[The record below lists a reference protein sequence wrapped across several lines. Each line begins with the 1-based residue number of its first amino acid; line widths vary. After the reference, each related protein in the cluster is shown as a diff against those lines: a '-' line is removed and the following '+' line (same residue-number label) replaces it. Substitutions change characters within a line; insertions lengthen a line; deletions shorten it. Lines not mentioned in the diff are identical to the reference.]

1 MVYQVKCKAERRD
14 LEALCD
20 GMTRN
25 VMCLRLKR
33 MVKTSH
39 YSHND
44 GVPAVSDVD
53 KKIAWKLYYNRLLN

>member
-1 MVYQVKCKAERRD
+1 M
-14 LEALCD
+14 EALCD

-44 GVPAVSDVD
+44 GVPVVSDVD